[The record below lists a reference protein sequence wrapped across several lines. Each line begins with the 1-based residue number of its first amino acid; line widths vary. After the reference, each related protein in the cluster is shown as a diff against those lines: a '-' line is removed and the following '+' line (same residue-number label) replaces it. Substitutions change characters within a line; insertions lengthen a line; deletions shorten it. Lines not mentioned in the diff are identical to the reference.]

1 MHPGREFASVF
12 DKRSGRVNIHIMNT
26 HPATKSFKLFHYFLQ
41 LSFNETVL
49 LKTI

>member
-1 MHPGREFASVF
+1 MVIDNENGRMS
-12 DKRSGRVNIHIMNT
+12 IPILNT
-26 HPATKSFKLFHYFLQ
+26 HPAIKLFHYFLQ